1 MKNVLLNKAQQKSR
15 RNLFYRDL
23 LLKLNR
29 RVTQAVSVKNYKI
42 RFSKSDYTHIFEYL
56 CRVYF
61 LTTLDVYKDYFKN
74 RHKDDVK

>member
-1 MKNVLLNKAQQKSR
+1 M
-15 RNLFYRDL
+15 
-23 LLKLNR
+23 LKLDKSS
-29 RVTQAVSVKNYKI
+29 TQAVFVKNYKI
-42 RFSKSDYTHIFEYL
+42 KFSKSDYTHIFEYL